1 MGSRSYNRPSYVAA
15 ILLIV
20 VALIDAI
27 KGLNDLQVPDVC
39 KNVKEGCGVAANS
52 GWYVD
57 LGMAVIAI
65 GLATL
70 LLLRP
75 ERLVYAATAA
85 WAAVAFLGN
94 IVGRH
99 STADYS
105 STIFIP
111 FFGTPSGDVLATF
124 RCAVYLLVFVIAGIL
139 FAFEWQAY
147 MLASA
152 AEKAAAAKAAGA
164 AGRPA
169 GRAPARRR
177 LTR

>member
-15 ILLIV
+15 ILLIG

-39 KNVKEGCGVAANS
+39 KNITTACGANANT

-57 LGMAVIAI
+57 LGTAALSI

-75 ERLVYAATAA
+75 ERLVYAGTAA
-85 WAAVAFLGN
+85 WALVGFLAN

-99 STADYS
+99 SSATYS
-105 STIFIP
+105 FLT
-111 FFGTPSGDVLATF
+111 SGDTLATV
-124 RCAVYLLVFVIAGIL
+124 RCAIYLLVFVIAAIL

-164 AGRPA
+164 ARSAPA
-169 GRAPARRR
+169 GRAAPRRR
-177 LTR
+177 AGR

>member
-39 KNVKEGCGVAANS
+39 KNVTTACGANANS

-57 LGMAVIAI
+57 LGTAAISI

-75 ERLVYAATAA
+75 ERLVYAATAG
-85 WAAVAFLGN
+85 WAAVAFLAN

-99 STADYS
+99 SAVGYS
-105 STIFIP
+105 FYGQT
-111 FFGTPSGDVLATF
+111 SGDTLATF
-124 RCAVYLLVFVIAGIL
+124 RCADYLLVFVIAGIL

-152 AEKAAAAKAAGA
+152 AEKAAATKAAAA
-164 AGRPA
+164 AGRAPRA
-169 GRAPARRR
+169 AAPARRR
-177 LTR
+177 PAR

>member
-39 KNVKEGCGVAANS
+39 KNVKTGCGLAANT

-57 LGMAVIAI
+57 LGTAAIAI

-75 ERLVYAATAA
+75 ERLVYAATTG
-85 WAAVAFLGN
+85 WAAVGFLAN

-99 STADYS
+99 STADYTGTLS
-105 STIFIP
+105 IP
-111 FFGTPSGDVLATF
+111 FFGQPSGDVLATF
-124 RCAVYLLVFVIAGIL
+124 RCADYLLVFVIAGIL

-152 AEKAAAAKAAGA
+152 AEKAAAAKAAAA
-164 AGRPA
+164 AGKPA
-169 GRAPARRR
+169 RAAARRR
-177 LTR
+177 PVR